1 MENQRLFGLDYHL
14 EKSGTG
20 ATDVDFGL
28 VVSKPRW
35 HEEMNKERKK
45 QRFQTNTE
53 KTWAGGGG
61 VPGAELS
68 HGLCRFNTLWA
79 TARHKHVHTESK

>member
-35 HEEMNKERKK
+35 HEQMNKERKK

-53 KTWAGGGG
+53 KT
-61 VPGAELS
+61 
-68 HGLCRFNTLWA
+68 
-79 TARHKHVHTESK
+79 